1 MSQELLELIP
11 EFDLIQDADLRAMCV
26 RTWEEGMKGGGWS
39 TADLTQMPFTLL
51 IPDCPVSFVDHTRA
65 VALTCIGVADAFEE
79 VYGDRNPINRD
90 HLIAGALIHDV
101 GKLLE
106 YAKVDG
112 KTVKSELGAQLRHPF
127 SGVALATQQGV
138 PAEVLHM
145 IAAHAREGDLVQRS
159 REAIILHHADFTN
172 FETLKMAFS

>member
-1 MSQELLELIP
+1 MSDDLVELIP
-11 EFDLIQDADLRAMCV
+11 EFDLIQDPELREKCIK
-26 RTWEEGMKGGGWS
+26 TWEEGMKQGGWRV
-39 TADLTQMPFTLL
+39 ADLSKMPFTLL
-51 IPDCPVSFVDHTRA
+51 IPDCPISFAEHSRA
-65 VALTCIGVADAFEE
+65 VTLTCVRVVDAFQE
-79 VYGDRNPINRD
+79 VYGERNPVNRD

-106 YAKVDG
+106 YTRIDG
-112 KTVKSELGAQLRHPF
+112 KTVKSEFGAKLRHPF
-127 SGVALATQQGV
+127 SGVALAAQQGV

-172 FETLKMAFS
+172 FETLKLGFS